1 MNGGRI
7 GGDQVLPATLVAK
20 LSHANVPIPGSDA
33 SYSYG
38 LQVGKFRGVDLV
50 SHAGSRSGYGSLIRM
65 APRERF
71 GVIIVPCSGAS
82 LNRTADKAMELLL
95 PLQPATHET
104 DSAPKAMTA
113 AEMAD
118 LAGTYSQSTR
128 TMSIVQRDGR
138 LFLARSNG
146 ETPAKKVGAN
156 RFRAAESRLVTV
168 ADAAG
173 KVDYIHTGGRSWK
186 KVS

>member
-1 MNGGRI
+1 
-7 GGDQVLPATLVAK
+7 
-20 LSHANVPIPGSDA
+20 
-33 SYSYG
+33 
-38 LQVGKFRGVDLV
+38 
-50 SHAGSRSGYGSLIRM
+50 M

-71 GVIIVPCSGAS
+71 GVIIVANRSGVT

-95 PLQPATHET
+95 PLQPAAHDT
-104 DSAPKAMTA
+104 DSAPKSMTT

-128 TMSIVQRDGR
+128 TMSIVLRDGR

-146 ETPAKKVGAN
+146 ETALEKVGAN
-156 RFRAAESRLVTV
+156 RFRAGDSRLVTV

-173 KVDYIHTGGRSWK
+173 KVEYIHTGGRSWR